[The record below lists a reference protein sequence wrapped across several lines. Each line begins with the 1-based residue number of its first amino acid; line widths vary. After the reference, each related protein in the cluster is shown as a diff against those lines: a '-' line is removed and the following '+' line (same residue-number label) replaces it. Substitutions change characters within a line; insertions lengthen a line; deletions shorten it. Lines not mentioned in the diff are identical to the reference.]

1 MNRRALELS
10 SGSTLAHQPTDWNAS
25 FAKAAIV
32 HQGLYGARLDSDS
45 AAIVRA
51 NAIKEAP
58 LVPLLEIVRGRL

>member
-1 MNRRALELS
+1 VNRRALELS